1 MRDFT
6 EEERAYF
13 EDDFYDEE
21 RAFFKEEY
29 YVDEDSRDD
38 AEDWD
43 EDEFDADDF
52 ADACMEDEED
62 ELDFLQF
69 VREQYE
75 RRKKE
80 RVYLVDPNRYVRAQK
95 SIRRIT
101 QTVQKKDPN
110 AVTVSVYDRQNGTSL
125 LFYVITDKLD
135 LFGVPEFSK
144 EVLSVGAVSI
154 AATEDGKVRI
164 TFSYANVRT
173 MLQDETDTYFA

>member
-62 ELDFLQF
+62 EQDFFLF

-75 RRKKE
+75 RRKQN
-80 RVYLVDPNRYVRAQK
+80 RVYLLDPLRYTDAQK
-95 SIRRIT
+95 SIRRLT
-101 QTVQKKDPN
+101 RLVLGEDPD
-110 AVTVSVYDRQNGTSL
+110 AVTFSEYDRKIGTSL
-125 LFYVITDKLD
+125 LFCVMTDGLT
-135 LFGVPEFSK
+135 LFGIPEFEEEIRDLGTVNVTALSDGR
-144 EVLSVGAVSI
+144 VLLC
-154 AATEDGKVRI
+154 
-164 TFSYANVRT
+164 FSYANVRQW
-173 MLQDETDTYFA
+173 LPDDDVCLL